1 MPPIPNGFAV
11 VSISGTVDGS
21 DRGWQISH
29 AFEIAGFAST
39 DLESIAGA
47 ISTSDYMGNA
57 ASDVSATL
65 LDVAVGSTN
74 PAEPYHFTRGLDAS
88 GGGGSPSGPQVSYL
102 VTKLT
107 ALGGRRN
114 RGRTFFPGVTEASIG
129 NGGQVIEGDGSLRN
143 GLENFW
149 GDVFD
154 SSENFTEPVLLHT
167 DDGTPTPVLSWSL
180 SNVVATQRRRVR
192 K

>member
-1 MPPIPNGFAV
+1 MPVIPNGYAV
-11 VSISGTVDGS
+11 VNISGTVDGS
-21 DRGWQISH
+21 DRGWAISH
-29 AFEIAGFAST
+29 AYSIAGFTAP

-47 ISTSDYMGNA
+47 IASSDYMDNA

-65 LDVAVGSTN
+65 LDVAVGSTE
-74 PAEPYHFTRGLDAS
+74 PSEPYHFTRGLDAS
-88 GGGGSPSGPQVSYL
+88 GGGGSPSGPQVAYL

-107 ALGGRRN
+107 NLGGRRN

-149 GDVFD
+149 GDILD
-154 SSENFTEPVLLHT
+154 ASENLTAPALLHT
-167 DDGTPTPVLSWSL
+167 DDSEPTEVLSWSL
-180 SNVVATQRRRVR
+180 SSVVATQRRRVR